1 MDDAVAVQDFVQ
13 YWKPILKQ
21 KVALACYRHGS
32 DEIVGLNM
40 NYVTLKDEHF
50 WERLLPQVNIFQLNL
65 DFFQKSTTFHQTLL
79 FSIFFYFV
87 IRILYSV

>member
-1 MDDAVAVQDFVQ
+1 MNDAEAVQDFIK

-21 KVALACYRHGS
+21 NVVLACYRHGS

-50 WERLLPQVNIFQLNL
+50 WEQLMPQVYFQLMLNPPNEP
-65 DFFQKSTTFHQTLL
+65 FTF
-79 FSIFFYFV
+79 SK
-87 IRILYSV
+87 